1 MATLACAKCHGRTIM
16 RFFNPIFKTQK
27 VKRFIADLIVDYDY
41 DRYSDLTYS
50 DKCEFAALLI
60 EASGKNSEHECL
72 VESNDLDQLMGALKK
87 SLSGTHEDD
96 ENLLFTLK
104 ENTVNYFDRTME
116 ELFDDGFENFQQDRR
131 EWIDYVAK
139 NGDPDEAYDRYR
151 ESL

>member
-1 MATLACAKCHGRTIM
+1 M
-16 RFFNPIFKTQK
+16 RFFNPIFKTKK
-27 VKRFIADLIVDYDY
+27 VKQFIADLVIDYDY
-41 DRYSDLTYS
+41 NCYSDLAYS

-87 SLSGTHEDD
+87 SLSGTYEDD

-104 ENTVNYFDRTME
+104 ENTVNYFDQTME
-116 ELFDDGFENFQQDRR
+116 ALFADGFENFEQERR

-139 NGDPDEAYDRYR
+139 NGDSDEAYDRYR